1 MMMSTPGS
9 RIGFFQRIGRG
20 WKMTKLGMAV
30 VRADPELM
38 VYTLLSAVFSM
49 VTAVAVISG
58 SIGLEAVIDSESATT
73 QEEDLVTA
81 AHLGMAFVGYLVISV
96 ITVFWNAAI
105 IASAYERLTAGT
117 NPSFSYGIKQAT
129 KCLPQILVWG
139 VISGT
144 VGMLLKILEGF
155 ARDGDSPIP
164 LRIVAGLATFVIG
177 VAWWMATF
185 FIVPILVLERAG
197 VLDGMKES
205 PKLFRETWG
214 EDVGSHIG
222 TGILQGIVILLLVLI
237 VLPLVFLGEAGG
249 VLAVVIVLLGI
260 GLSVLF
266 FTTVES
272 VNRASLFYYAKT
284 GEIPPMAQK
293 VGIEF

>member
-1 MMMSTPGS
+1 MIMGAPGY
-9 RIGFFQRIGRG
+9 RIGFFERIGRG

-30 VRADPELM
+30 VRADPELL
-38 VYTLLSAVFSM
+38 VYTLLSAVFSI
-49 VTAVAVISG
+49 VASIAVISG
-58 SIGLEAVIDSESATT
+58 FIGIETLTESESTT
-73 QEEDLVTA
+73 AQEEDALTA
-81 AHLGMAFVGYLVISV
+81 ANLAIVFVGYLVISV

-117 NPSFSYGIKQAT
+117 NPSFSYGISQAT

-139 VISGT
+139 IISGT
-144 VGMLLKILEGF
+144 VGVILKILESV
-155 ARDGDSPIP
+155 ANDKDSPLP
-164 LRIVAGLATFVIG
+164 LRIVAGLATFILG

-185 FIVPILVLERAG
+185 FVVPILVLEKAG
-197 VLDGMKES
+197 VVDSMKQS
-205 PKLFRETWG
+205 PSLFKETWG

-222 TGILQGIVILLLVLI
+222 TGFLQGIFILFLI
-237 VLPLVFLGEAGG
+237 VIILPLMFLSEATA
-249 VLAVVIVLLGI
+249 VLAVVLLLVGI
-260 GLSVLF
+260 GGSVLF

-284 GEIPPMAQK
+284 GQLPPMAEK

>member
-197 VLDGMKES
+197 VLDWMKES

-237 VLPLVFLGEAGG
+237 VLPLMFLGEAGG

>member
-1 MMMSTPGS
+1 MMMNTPGS

-20 WKMTKLGMAV
+20 WKMTKLGVAV

-49 VTAVAVISG
+49 VAAVAVISG
-58 SIGLEAVIDSESATT
+58 SIGLEAVFGSGDATA

-144 VGMLLKILEGF
+144 VGMLLKVLEGV
-155 ARDGDSPIP
+155 ARDGNSPFP

-185 FIVPILVLERAG
+185 FIVPILVLERGG

-205 PKLFRETWG
+205 PKLFKKTWG

-237 VLPLVFLGEAGG
+237 ALPLMFLGQAGG

-293 VGIEF
+293 IGIEF

>member
-58 SIGLEAVIDSESATT
+58 SIGLEAVIDSEAATA
-73 QEEDLVTA
+73 QEEDLVPA
-81 AHLGMAFVGYLVISV
+81 AHLGMAFVGYLIISV

-144 VGMLLKILEGF
+144 VGMLLKILEGV

-197 VLDGMKES
+197 VLDGMRES
-205 PKLFRETWG
+205 PRLFRET
-214 EDVGSHIG
+214 
-222 TGILQGIVILLLVLI
+222 
-237 VLPLVFLGEAGG
+237 
-249 VLAVVIVLLGI
+249 
-260 GLSVLF
+260 
-266 FTTVES
+266 
-272 VNRASLFYYAKT
+272 
-284 GEIPPMAQK
+284 
-293 VGIEF
+293 

>member
-1 MMMSTPGS
+1 MMMNTPGS

-20 WKMTKLGMAV
+20 WKMTKLGVAV

-49 VTAVAVISG
+49 VAAVAVISG
-58 SIGLEAVIDSESATT
+58 SIGLEAVFGSGDATA

-144 VGMLLKILEGF
+144 VGMLLKILEGV

>member
-49 VTAVAVISG
+49 VAAVAVISG
-58 SIGLEAVIDSESATT
+58 SIGLEAVTDSEAATA

-144 VGMLLKILEGF
+144 VGMLLKVLEGV
-155 ARDGDSPIP
+155 ARDGDSPNP

-205 PKLFRETWG
+205 PKLFKETWG
-214 EDVGSHIG
+214 EDVGSHMG
-222 TGILQGIVILLLVLI
+222 TGILQGIVILLFVLI
-237 VLPLVFLGEAGG
+237 ALPLMFLGEAGG

>member
-1 MMMSTPGS
+1 MMMNTPGS

-20 WKMTKLGMAV
+20 WKMTKLGVAV

-49 VTAVAVISG
+49 VAAVAVISG
-58 SIGLEAVIDSESATT
+58 SIGLEAVFGSGDATA

-144 VGMLLKILEGF
+144 VGMLLKILEGV

-237 VLPLVFLGEAGG
+237 ALPLMFLGQAGG

>member
-1 MMMSTPGS
+1 MMSTPGS

-237 VLPLVFLGEAGG
+237 VLPLMFLGEAGG

>member
-58 SIGLEAVIDSESATT
+58 SIGLEAVFGSGDATA

-144 VGMLLKILEGF
+144 VGMLLKILEGV

>member
-20 WKMTKLGMAV
+20 WKMTKLGVAV

-49 VTAVAVISG
+49 VAAVAVISG
-58 SIGLEAVIDSESATT
+58 SIGLEAVFGSGDATA

-144 VGMLLKILEGF
+144 VGMLLKILEGV

>member
-20 WKMTKLGMAV
+20 WKMTKLGVAV

-49 VTAVAVISG
+49 VAAVAVISG
-58 SIGLEAVIDSESATT
+58 SIGLEAITDSETATA

-144 VGMLLKILEGF
+144 VGMLLKVLEGV
-155 ARDGDSPIP
+155 ARDGDSPNP

-205 PKLFRETWG
+205 PKLFKETWG
-214 EDVGSHIG
+214 EDVGSHMG
-222 TGILQGIVILLLVLI
+222 TGILQGIVILLFVLI
-237 VLPLVFLGEAGG
+237 ALPLMFLGEAGG